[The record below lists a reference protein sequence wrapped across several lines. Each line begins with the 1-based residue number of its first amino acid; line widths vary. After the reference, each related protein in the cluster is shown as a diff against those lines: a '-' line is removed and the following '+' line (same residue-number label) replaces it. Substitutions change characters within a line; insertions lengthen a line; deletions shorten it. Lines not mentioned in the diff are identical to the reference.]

1 MGILNHATVGGT
13 SYNVGDYTALDALCG
28 VDYGWQNGVQ
38 TATVANVAV
47 TRNGNRITLNGTASN
62 YAYIRMCGSLVGV
75 AGGEATAA
83 QNINGFTTI
92 SGHRYL
98 FKMRLLSGSISYSGE
113 NAYSVAPTFRWA
125 STTTGIDSSVLPE
138 IDSEGWFLRWF
149 TGNGNGVATWL
160 FFYSGVEFTNAEFE
174 VTAIDATADDQIN
187 RTAGDI
193 DARLSGGYPI
203 SWYGVPAYKSYG
215 DLAVSYFDGVARLN
229 GTYWKNNASA
239 MWSVSNGI
247 QTYGGA
253 PNNSFVNPSMILQPG
268 HTYKLSAIILSGS
281 VTGTATTANNPKLL
295 YYTRIGTNAATDN
308 SFTSTLIEDTTDATY
323 PIVYQVYMTPSAPT
337 QLGFGFHTKS
347 YSQAT
352 AETYNDLTVAFLV
365 ADISLTG
372 TAAQNLA
379 TADTLTATS
388 SHASGSLLTVGGRL
402 YKATQAIAPGE
413 TINPGINVTATNVAA
428 QLAALEARIAALE
441 G

>member
-13 SYNVGDYTALDALCG
+13 SYNVGDYAALDALCG

-38 TATVANVAV
+38 TATVASVAV
-47 TRNGNRITLNGTASN
+47 TRNGNRITLNGTANN

-75 AGGEATAA
+75 AGGEASAA
-83 QNINGFTTI
+83 QNISGFTTI
-92 SGHRYL
+92 SGHLYL
-98 FKMRLLSGSISYSGE
+98 FKLRLLSGSISYSGTA
-113 NAYSVAPTFRWA
+113 AYSIAPTYRWA
-125 STTTGIDSSVLPE
+125 STTTGIDSSTVPE
-138 IDSEGWFLRWF
+138 IDSEGWLLRCF

-160 FFYSGVEFTNAEFE
+160 YFNSGAEFTNAEFE
-174 VTAIDATADDQIN
+174 LSAIDATADNQIN

-193 DARLSGGYPI
+193 DARLSGGYPL
-203 SWYGVPAYKSYG
+203 SWYGVPAYKRYG
-215 DLAVSYFDGVARLN
+215 NLAVSYFDGVARLN
-229 GTYWKNNASA
+229 GTYWTNNAST

-247 QTYGGA
+247 QTYGGQT
-253 PNNSFVNPSMILQPG
+253 NTSFVNPNAIMKAG
-268 HTYKLSAIILSGS
+268 HTYRVSAIILSGT
-281 VTGTATTANNPKLL
+281 VTGTSTSKPAMR
-295 YYTRIGTNAATDN
+295 YYTRVGTGSVVTTE
-308 SFTSTLIEDTTDATY
+308 FTTDLISTTTSATY
-323 PIVYQVYMTPSAPT
+323 PIVCDKYMTPASDT
-337 QLGFGFHTKS
+337 QIGFGFWTRS
-347 YSQAT
+347 PSQET
-352 AETYNDLTVAFLV
+352 AETYNDLTVMFLV

-372 TAAQNLA
+372 TATQNIA
-379 TADTLTATS
+379 AADTLTATS